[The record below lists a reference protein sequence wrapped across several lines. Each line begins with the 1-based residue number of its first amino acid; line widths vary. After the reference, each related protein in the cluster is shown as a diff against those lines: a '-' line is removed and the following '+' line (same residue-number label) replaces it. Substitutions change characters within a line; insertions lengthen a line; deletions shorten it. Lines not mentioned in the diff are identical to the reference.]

1 MSIRLKTIIGI
12 ACIEAILLIILI
24 GNNLIDFSTQSELEL
39 ISRAKTASSLFATIS
54 KDAII
59 SSDIASLEDY
69 VEEFAKNEGVI
80 YVRILSDEKV
90 LASQGDTSHLKAGFQ
105 EDQELSK
112 VNDLVFDTYQLI
124 KAGDVE
130 FAKIEVGFSTI
141 LVEKAL
147 LEARS
152 KAIGIGL
159 VGLSLSALFSFLL
172 GTFLTKKLNAIRRA
186 ARKISEGDY
195 DINLRVDGTDE
206 LADTAYAFNIMT
218 SSITQYIEKIQI
230 ERRAAE
236 QANTAKS
243 HFLANMS
250 HEIRTPLNAIIA
262 LSSVI
267 TKEDHDHP
275 SIERIKTIQN
285 ASELLLAQV
294 NDVLDISKIEA
305 GEFSLENRSVDLH
318 DLINSIKEIYHQMA
332 NEKKLS
338 LQFIIDMRV
347 PRKINLDELR
357 FKQVV
362 SNLISNAI
370 KFTEKGSIE
379 LIVSALELT
388 DTRVEILV
396 AISDTGIGI
405 PKEKQSQIV
414 KAFGQADVST
424 TRQYGGTGLGL
435 TICSQILEQMGSNLK
450 ISSSPGLG
458 CRMSFSFEATISQSD
473 KEEETNCQPVDNL
486 KQLNILVCEDNDM
499 NQMVMEAILSS
510 LGHSFEFANNG
521 KEGLKLFVSK
531 KFDLIFMDFQ
541 MPIMDGL
548 EATKRMRGYEK
559 KNVKKPTKII
569 AMTAN
574 AIKNQEKKARQYGMN
589 DYISKPVTLEQVEKC
604 IKENAAKFDSVE
616 TEEIESQ
623 ASQHE
628 SDCSIDMQT
637 INGLKDLNPNENF
650 AFLRTQ
656 IIAILQKIGPTLKLI
671 YKSISEEDSENIKH
685 YSHKFK
691 TSCGIVGAR
700 QLWQYLDEI
709 EDKAMTPK
717 VFTKEFIEKVEIEAR
732 NVELALEAII
742 CELENPKDHAA

>member
-1 MSIRLKTIIGI
+1 MSVRLKTIIGV
-12 ACIEAILLIILI
+12 ACIEAILLVILI
-24 GNNLIDFSTQSELEL
+24 GNNLVDFSAQSELEL

-69 VEEFAKNEGVI
+69 VKEFTKNEGVV
-80 YVRILSDEKV
+80 YARILSGKKV
-90 LASQGDTSHLKAGFQ
+90 LASYGTTSHLNAGFQ
-105 EDQELSK
+105 EDYVLSK
-112 VNDLVFDTYQLI
+112 VDDSVFDTYKLI
-124 KAGDVE
+124 EEADAE
-130 FAKIEVGFSTI
+130 FAKVEVGLSTAS
-141 LVEKAL
+141 VEKAL
-147 LEARS
+147 QDARS

-159 VGLSLSALFSFLL
+159 VGLVLSALFSFLL

-195 DINLRVDGTDE
+195 DINLKVVGTDE
-206 LADTAYAFNIMT
+206 LADTAYAFNIMS

-262 LSSVI
+262 MSSVI
-267 TKEDHDHP
+267 TKENHNHP

-305 GEFSLENRSVDLH
+305 GEFSLENRAVDLH
-318 DLINSIKEIYHQMA
+318 ELINSIKEIYMQMA
-332 NEKKLS
+332 DDKKLN
-338 LQFIIDMRV
+338 LLLTVDMRI

-362 SNLISNAI
+362 SNLVSNAI

-388 DTRVEILV
+388 DTHVEILI

-414 KAFGQADVST
+414 KAFGQADIST

-435 TICSQILEQMGSNLK
+435 TICTQILEQMGSSLK
-450 ISSSPGLG
+450 ISSCPGLG
-458 CRMSFSFEATISQSD
+458 CRMSFSFETTISQGSYA
-473 KEEETNCQPVDNL
+473 EEINCQTIEDI
-486 KQLNILVCEDNDM
+486 KQLNILICEDNEM
-499 NQMVMEAILSS
+499 NQTVMEAILSS
-510 LGHSFEFANNG
+510 LGHKFEFANDG
-521 KEGLKLFVSK
+521 KEGLELFSSK
-531 KFDLIFMDFQ
+531 EYDLIFMDFQ

-548 EATKRMRGYEK
+548 EAARRMRDYEQQNSK
-559 KNVKKPTKII
+559 EPIKII

-574 AIKNQEKKARQYGMN
+574 AVKNEVEKAMKYGMN
-589 DYISKPVTLEQVEKC
+589 DYISKPVTLQQVESC
-604 IKENAAKFDSVE
+604 IKENASEFGTIETKLISSQPTQQDSD
-616 TEEIESQ
+616 
-623 ASQHE
+623 A
-628 SDCSIDMQT
+628 SIDMQA
-637 INGLKDLNPNENF
+637 INGLKELNPNENF
-650 AFLRTQ
+650 AFLRKQ
-656 IIAILQKIGPTLKLI
+656 IKAILHKLEPTLESI
-671 YKSISEEDSENIKH
+671 YKSISEEDSENIKFH
-685 YSHKFK
+685 SHKFK
-691 TSCGIVGAR
+691 TSCGIVGAKI
-700 QLWQYLDEI
+700 LWRYLDEI

-717 VFTKEFIEKVEIEAR
+717 VFTNEYIKKVDIEAK
-732 NVELALEAII
+732 NVKLALRTII
-742 CELENPKDHAA
+742 CELEGEGISA